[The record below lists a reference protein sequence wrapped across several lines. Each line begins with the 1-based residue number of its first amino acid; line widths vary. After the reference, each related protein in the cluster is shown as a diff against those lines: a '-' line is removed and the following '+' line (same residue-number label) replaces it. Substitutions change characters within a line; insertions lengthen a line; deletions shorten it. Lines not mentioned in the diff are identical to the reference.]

1 MKSRDL
7 ITVRALTAPAVL
19 LSRAAI
25 PSHSTDTDD
34 GDWDGPANE
43 ARLPNDAG
51 AATYRKAFAW
61 VDPDKDADTKSAY
74 KFIHHFVDAD
84 GAVGAASTKACSAG
98 IAVLNGGRGGADIPD
113 ADREGVYRH
122 LARHLRDAGMEP
134 PELNSHRPIL
144 RADGDA
150 QVMALRF
157 SAFGIWYEIDS
168 WYEGRFLERVLP
180 GAFTKTIAERGD
192 RVKILFNHGMDFFI
206 GDKILGVPEVLEE
219 RSDGAW
225 AEVPLLD
232 TSYNRDL
239 IPGLRAGGYGSSFM
253 FNVTDELW
261 NYDPGLSAHNPE
273 GLPERSI
280 LQVRLFEC
288 GPVTWPASHAAT
300 AGLRSIGMTDWYGE
314 QLRSRDRDRHEALVR
329 SFTDFRDKHGLRT
342 SGGEAARAAMD
353 PVRGEPSGTA
363 PQGAAGSPTD
373 APDTPVVHHASGLTS
388 AQRAARLR
396 ALRYPFLTKEE
407 S

>member
-7 ITVRALTAPAVL
+7 ITVRALTVPAAL
-19 LSRAAI
+19 LSRAAAAQAAD
-25 PSHSTDTDD
+25 PAERGDQST
-34 GDWDGPANE
+34 
-43 ARLPNDAG
+43 
-51 AATYRKAFAW
+51 
-61 VDPDKDADTKSAY
+61 
-74 KFIHHFVDAD
+74 
-84 GAVGAASTKACSAG
+84 
-98 IAVLNGGRGGADIPD
+98 
-113 ADREGVYRH
+113 
-122 LARHLRDAGMEP
+122 
-134 PELNSHRPIL
+134 L

-150 QVMALRF
+150 QVMVLRF
-157 SAFGIWYEIDS
+157 SAFGVWYEINS

-192 RVKILFNHGMDFFI
+192 RVKILFNHGTDFFI

-219 RSDGAW
+219 RSDGAY

-239 IPGLRAGGYGSSFM
+239 IPGLAAKGYGSSFM

-261 NYDPGLSAHNPE
+261 NYDPEPSEHNPD

-280 LQVRLFEC
+280 LQVRLFEA

-342 SGGEAARAAMD
+342 SGGEAARADAD
-353 PVRGEPSGTA
+353 PVRDEPGTA
-363 PQGAAGSPTD
+363 PQGAADSPTD
-373 APDTPVVHHASGLTS
+373 APDTPVVHHASGLTPS
-388 AQRAARLR
+388 QRGARFRAQ
-396 ALRYPFLTKEE
+396 RYPFLTKEA